1 MKRIFAIMACSLTLS
16 AHASCYMVYKA
27 DHVIYQSG
35 DAPVDTR
42 YQYHETVP
50 RRFGQGASLVYVSG
64 GEECLT
70 VSTPLNV
77 PRSYANTA
85 SMRGGNEG
93 RPRKADR
100 G

>member
-1 MKRIFAIMACSLTLS
+1 MKRILAIMACSFALS
-16 AHASCYMVYKA
+16 AHASCYMIYKA

-50 RRFGQGASLVYVSG
+50 RRFGAGASLVYVSG
-64 GEECLT
+64 GEDCLT
-70 VSTPLNV
+70 VSTSLGV
-77 PRSYANTA
+77 PRSYTNRV
-85 SMRGGNEG
+85 SMTSANEG
-93 RPRKADR
+93 KPRKADR